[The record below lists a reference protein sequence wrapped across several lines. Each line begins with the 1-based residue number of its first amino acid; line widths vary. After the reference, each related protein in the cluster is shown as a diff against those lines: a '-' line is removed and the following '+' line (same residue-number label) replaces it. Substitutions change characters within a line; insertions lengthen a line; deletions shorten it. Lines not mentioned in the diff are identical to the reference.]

1 MPQGGKLSVRTYNVG
16 PENIKDVKH
25 VLPPG
30 EYVVCDVTDSGTGIP
45 ADIVEK
51 IWEPFFSTKDVGK
64 GTGLGLSMV
73 YGIIKQTGGFIF
85 CDSVMGKGTT
95 FSIFL
100 PRHYAEKVVASA
112 AVKEEPAPPKRE
124 DFTGR
129 GRILV
134 VEDEDSVRAFAVRAL
149 QSRGY
154 TVVEAESGE
163 AGLEVIDN
171 DKDGFE
177 LILSDVVMPEMDGP
191 TMLSEIRKR
200 GNTTRFIFMSGYA
213 EDAFER
219 NLENPNDFGFLQ
231 KPFSLKQLLEKVKD
245 GIG

>member
-1 MPQGGKLSVRTYNVG
+1 
-16 PENIKDVKH
+16 
-25 VLPPG
+25 
-30 EYVVCDVTDSGTGIP
+30 
-45 ADIVEK
+45 
-51 IWEPFFSTKDVGK
+51 
-64 GTGLGLSMV
+64 
-73 YGIIKQTGGFIF
+73 
-85 CDSVMGKGTT
+85 
-95 FSIFL
+95 
-100 PRHYAEKVVASA
+100 
-112 AVKEEPAPPKRE
+112 
-124 DFTGR
+124 
-129 GRILV
+129 

-154 TVVEAESGE
+154 TVVEADSGE

-191 TMLSEIRKR
+191 TMLAEIRKR

-219 NLENPNDFGFLQ
+219 ALETPNDYGFLQ

-245 GIG
+245 ALG

>member
-1 MPQGGKLSVRTYNVG
+1 
-16 PENIKDVKH
+16 
-25 VLPPG
+25 
-30 EYVVCDVTDSGTGIP
+30 VCEVTDTGSGIP
-45 ADIVEK
+45 KDILEK

-73 YGIIKQTGGFIF
+73 YGIVKQSSGFIY
-85 CDSVMGKGTT
+85 CDSEIGKGTT
-95 FSIFL
+95 FTIFM
-100 PRHYAEKVVASA
+100 PRHYPEKTVAVAEAPEAKVEA
-112 AVKEEPAPPKRE
+112 KRE

-134 VEDEDSVRAFAVRAL
+134 VEDEDSVRAFALRAL

-154 TVVEAESGE
+154 TVVEADSGESGLE
-163 AGLEVIDN
+163 AIEN

-191 TMLSEIRKR
+191 TMLAEIRKR
-200 GNTTRFIFMSGYA
+200 GIKTKFIFMSGYA

-219 NLENPNDFGFLQ
+219 NLENPDDFAFLQ
-231 KPFSLKQLLEKVKD
+231 KPFSLKQLIEKVKD
-245 GIG
+245 VMG